1 MATAAHRRQL
11 IQSEIEGFDPCLTF
25 DVNEYCI
32 ETWPTLTAK
41 NRQTVWSSLQRSEEF
56 DWSPIIDQID
66 QFIYE
71 EAERNP
77 RFVIP
82 DTESEIDDDDE
93 SPLCS
98 ALWNYACENWDG
110 LEDQSQDKIDGLFE
124 KLITTIDEVLNDFF
138 NNTDDEN

>member
-25 DVNEYCI
+25 DVNEYLI
-32 ETWPTLTAK
+32 TNWPTLTAK

-71 EAERNP
+71 EAERNS

-82 DTESEIDDDDE
+82 DTELESDDVDSLLAD
-93 SPLCS
+93 C
-98 ALWNYACENWDG
+98 LWEYAYENWDG
-110 LEDQSQDKIDGLFE
+110 VEDLPQDEIDQLFE
-124 KLITTIDEVLNDFF
+124 ALITTIDEVLNDFF
-138 NNTDDEN
+138 TNTDDKN